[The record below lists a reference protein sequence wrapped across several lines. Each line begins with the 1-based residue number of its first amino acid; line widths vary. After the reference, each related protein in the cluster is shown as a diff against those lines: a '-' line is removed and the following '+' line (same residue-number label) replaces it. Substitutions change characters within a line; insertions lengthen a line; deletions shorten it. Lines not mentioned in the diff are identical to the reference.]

1 MIGMSTA
8 GAMATG
14 SLLSTLGDIGNN
26 VVAAG
31 KEIGEV
37 SARVKQ
43 GSLSSL
49 TSVARV
55 EPIVVVDSSCL
66 HIDFLPDVMQ
76 TLQSI
81 FTGYYLQAVSLTADI
96 NNVRVAKV
104 LDKLNPSRNPD
115 VFAFLKDAQG
125 AWTAS
130 QESMSDHTNWKIA
143 YESYRWRL
151 PVEGNRPAMEAEA
164 EVLTQSK
171 AISDKTTMSVSEVSN
186 LSVGKLVNVEIKSGG
201 HTLTLPIAIRLLA
214 SDMPSSSVVKL
225 MLSGTQNNSFTER
238 YYKWRSGRIE
248 FVRDLILCQDLIK
261 EHKKAIYNDKAGTF
275 TEIMQRAKNNKL
287 SAYMSRQPSLAA
299 ASNMYVISEAT
310 AQQLRMESGI
320 DLDNFSERQKIFDS
334 TYGMII
340 TVIDPEFRRIR
351 FYHRDIR
358 LPSTV
363 GAQDIKDNHKG
374 GGPDIMDILNA
385 YKKGENVT
393 L

>member
-1 MIGMSTA
+1 MIGMSSV

-14 SLLSTLGDIGNN
+14 SLLSTLGDIGGKA
-26 VVAAG
+26 VSVG
-31 KEIGEV
+31 KEIKDIG
-37 SARVKQ
+37 ARVQQ

-55 EPIVVVDSSCL
+55 EPLVVVDSSCL

-76 TLQSI
+76 SLQSV
-81 FTGYYLQAVSLTADI
+81 FTGYYLQAVSLTADV
-96 NNVRVAKV
+96 NNVKVAKV

-115 VFAFLKDAQG
+115 VFAFLKDAGQ
-125 AWTAS
+125 AWSLS
-130 QESMSDHTNWKIA
+130 QEALADNTNWKLA

-151 PVEGNRPAMEAEA
+151 PVEGNLPAMEAEA
-164 EVLTQSK
+164 EVLTRS
-171 AISDKTTMSVSEVSN
+171 AVISDKTAATIADIAN
-186 LSVGKLVNVEIKSGG
+186 LSVGKLVNVEIKTDN
-201 HTLTLPIAIRLLA
+201 HTLILPVAIRLLA
-214 SDMPSSSVVKL
+214 SDMPSSSVIKL

-238 YYKWRSGRIE
+238 YYKWRAGRIE

-261 EHKKAIYNDKAGTF
+261 EHKKAIYNDKNGTF
-275 TEIMQRAKNNKL
+275 TEIMRRAKDNKL
-287 SAYMSRQPSLAA
+287 SAYMSKQPSLAA

-310 AQQLRMESGI
+310 AQQMRTESGI
-320 DLDNFSERQKIFDS
+320 DLDNFSDRQKIFDT

-340 TVIDPEFRRIR
+340 TVVDPEFRRVR

-358 LPSTV
+358 LPSSV
-363 GAQDIKDNHKG
+363 GAQDIKGNQKG

-385 YKKGENVT
+385 YKKGESPS

>member
-14 SLLSTLGDIGNN
+14 SLLSTLSDIGGK
-26 VVAAG
+26 VAAAG
-31 KEIGEV
+31 AEV
-37 SARVKQ
+37 KGISDRVKQ

-55 EPIVVVDSSCL
+55 EPLVVVDSSCL

-76 TLQSI
+76 SLQSM
-81 FTGYYLQAVSLTADI
+81 FTGYYLQAVSLTADV
-96 NNVRVAKV
+96 NNIKVAKV
-104 LDKLNPSRNPD
+104 LDRLNPSRNPD
-115 VFAFLKDAQG
+115 VFAFLQDARG

-130 QESMSDHTNWKIA
+130 QESLSDHTNWKLA

-151 PVEGNRPAMEAEA
+151 PVEGNIPAMEAEA
-164 EVLTQSK
+164 KELTRS
-171 AISDKTTMSVSEVSN
+171 AAVSDKTTSSASEIAN
-186 LSVGKLVNVEIKSGG
+186 LSVGKLVNVEIKAGD
-201 HTLTLPIAIRLLA
+201 HTLTLPVAIRLLA
-214 SDMPSSSVVKL
+214 SDMPSSSVIKL

-261 EHKKAIYNDKAGTF
+261 EHKKAIYNDKNGTF
-275 TEIMQRAKNNKL
+275 TEIMRRAKDNKL
-287 SAYMSRQPSLAA
+287 SAYMSKQPSLAA
-299 ASNMYVISEAT
+299 ASNMYVLSEAT
-310 AQQLRMESGI
+310 AQQLRSESGI
-320 DLDNFSERQKIFDS
+320 DLDNFSERQKIFDT

-340 TVIDPEFRRIR
+340 VVVDPEFRRIR

-358 LPSTV
+358 LPSSV
-363 GAQDIKDNHKG
+363 GAQDIKGNQKG

-385 YKKGENVT
+385 YKKGESPS

>member
-26 VVAAG
+26 VATAG
-31 KEIGEV
+31 KEIRNIG
-37 SARVKQ
+37 AQIQQ
-43 GSLSSL
+43 GSLSSVS
-49 TSVARV
+49 SVARV
-55 EPIVVVDSSCL
+55 EPLVVVDSSCL

-81 FTGYYLQAVSLTADI
+81 FTGYYLQAVSLTADVQ
-96 NNVRVAKV
+96 NVRVAKV

-115 VFAFLKDAQG
+115 VFAFLNDAKNS
-125 AWTAS
+125 WTAS
-130 QESMSDHTNWKIA
+130 QESLSDHSNWKLA

-151 PVEGNRPAMEAEA
+151 PVEGNRPAMEAEVQ
-164 EVLTQSK
+164 ELTQSRAVSEK
-171 AISDKTTMSVSEVSN
+171 SAMSVNEIAN
-186 LSVGKLVNVEIKSGG
+186 LSVGKMVNVEIKTEK
-201 HTLTLPIAIRLLA
+201 HTLTLPVAIRLLA
-214 SDMPSSSVVKL
+214 SDMPSSSVIKL

-261 EHKKAIYNDKAGTF
+261 EHKKAIYNDKNGTF
-275 TEIMQRAKNNKL
+275 TEIMRRAKNNKL
-287 SAYMSRQPSLAA
+287 SAYMSKQPSLAA
-299 ASNMYVISEAT
+299 ASNMYVLSEAT
-310 AQQLRMESGI
+310 AQQMRTESGI
-320 DLDNFSERQKIFDS
+320 DLDNFSDRQKIFDT

-340 TVIDPEFRRIR
+340 VVVDPEFRRIR

-358 LPSTV
+358 LPSSV
-363 GAQDIKDNHKG
+363 GAQDIKGNQKG

>member
-26 VVAAG
+26 VATAG
-31 KEIGEV
+31 KEIRNIG
-37 SARVKQ
+37 AQIQQ
-43 GSLSSL
+43 GSLSSVS
-49 TSVARV
+49 SVARV
-55 EPIVVVDSSCL
+55 EPLVVVDSSCL

-81 FTGYYLQAVSLTADI
+81 FTGYYLQAVSLAADVQ
-96 NNVRVAKV
+96 NVRVAKV

-115 VFAFLKDAQG
+115 VFAFLNDAKNS
-125 AWTAS
+125 WTAS
-130 QESMSDHTNWKIA
+130 QESLSDHSNWKLA

-151 PVEGNRPAMEAEA
+151 PVEGNRPAMEAEVQ
-164 EVLTQSK
+164 ELTQSRAVSEK
-171 AISDKTTMSVSEVSN
+171 SAMSVNEIAN
-186 LSVGKLVNVEIKSGG
+186 LSVGKMVNVEIKTEK
-201 HTLTLPIAIRLLA
+201 HTLTLPVAIRLLA
-214 SDMPSSSVVKL
+214 SDMPSSSVIKL

-261 EHKKAIYNDKAGTF
+261 EHKKAIYNDKNGTF
-275 TEIMQRAKNNKL
+275 TEIMRRAKNNKL
-287 SAYMSRQPSLAA
+287 SAYMSKQPSLAA
-299 ASNMYVISEAT
+299 ASNMYVLSEAT
-310 AQQLRMESGI
+310 AQQMRTESGI
-320 DLDNFSERQKIFDS
+320 DLDNFSDRQKIFDT

-340 TVIDPEFRRIR
+340 VVVDPEFRRIR

-358 LPSTV
+358 LPSSV
-363 GAQDIKDNHKG
+363 GAQDIKGNQKG

>member
-26 VVAAG
+26 VATAG
-31 KEIGEV
+31 KEIRNIG
-37 SARVKQ
+37 AQIQQ
-43 GSLSSL
+43 GSLSSVS
-49 TSVARV
+49 SVARV
-55 EPIVVVDSSCL
+55 EPLVVVDSSCL

-81 FTGYYLQAVSLTADI
+81 FTGYYLQAVSLTADVQ
-96 NNVRVAKV
+96 NVRVAKV

-115 VFAFLKDAQG
+115 VFAFLNDAKNS
-125 AWTAS
+125 WTAS
-130 QESMSDHTNWKIA
+130 QESLSDHSNWKLA

-151 PVEGNRPAMEAEA
+151 PVEGNRPAMEAEVQ
-164 EVLTQSK
+164 ELTQSRVVSEK
-171 AISDKTTMSVSEVSN
+171 SAMSVNEIAN
-186 LSVGKLVNVEIKSGG
+186 LSVGKMVNVEIKTEK
-201 HTLTLPIAIRLLA
+201 HTLTLPVAIRLLA
-214 SDMPSSSVVKL
+214 SDMPSSSVIKL

-261 EHKKAIYNDKAGTF
+261 EHKKAIYNDKNGTF
-275 TEIMQRAKNNKL
+275 TEIMRRAKNNKL
-287 SAYMSRQPSLAA
+287 SAYMSKQPSLAA
-299 ASNMYVISEAT
+299 ASNMYVLSEAT
-310 AQQLRMESGI
+310 AQQMRTESGI
-320 DLDNFSERQKIFDS
+320 DLDNFSDRQKIFDT

-340 TVIDPEFRRIR
+340 VVVDPEFRRIR

-358 LPSTV
+358 LPSSV
-363 GAQDIKDNHKG
+363 GAQDIKGNQKG